1 MKEEGKEE
9 KKEGTT
15 TKQGQKE
22 GACVRVHVFVC
33 VMCRLTFESTNKI
46 TLRIVRN
53 LNRVWPTFRI
63 WTVSRNTETNIMYQ
77 NIV

>member
-53 LNRVWPTFRI
+53 LNRV
-63 WTVSRNTETNIMYQ
+63 
-77 NIV
+77 